1 MFRALGKSKIA
12 FVLAILFG
20 LSLFFF
26 RGGSKYSNIFNSDNV
41 VASVSGTPI
50 STSKFNRTM
59 QVQISQFGQMLN
71 KKLSGDEIRA
81 YQIHSLVLGSL
92 INNAVFENEFKIN
105 NYFIDEKVL
114 AQETKKRVPQI
125 YNDKNKIDDLAL
137 NSFLQQQGLKID
149 DLVNIID
156 FETRSN
162 IFEDLFFKVNITNKI
177 NNKIINHDKHIRKIE
192 FIKFNLNEF
201 NLETIKLD
209 QLNESNNEILDYY
222 NQNINDYMSN
232 ETRDI
237 SYIIIDPENYNN
249 QFTPSDSDIKN
260 YYDNNKKLFSIP
272 EKRDFIQ
279 FNFKTKDEADTFYK
293 DIKFFDSN
301 KIIDFA
307 SKNNIL
313 YNEFKDLGSN
323 EVLEQLSE
331 VIFDLSKDEISK
343 VIKSPLAYHIIILTN
358 IISEKTK
365 SFIESSEDIKKTLL
379 EVELNN
385 FISDLKNKVSEQV
398 INGSNIKEIANS
410 NNLDLNYIKK
420 ANNINQNNLEDDLKD
435 QIIAKSF
442 ISNKDYVSD
451 LIDYNNKSFLY
462 NVDKIYPS
470 TELDYNEISEKVI
483 QDWHFEKKKDFITKD
498 FENKNNNENYLKNL
512 SSQYSFELNLI
523 EIDKNN
529 NLIPN
534 NLVNNI
540 FLKKINDH
548 VIIFENED
556 VYIAKIKDIIMTNDT
571 NNEESINLISDL
583 KNAFGNEIIKN
594 KKISTNDSL
603 IDALL
608 KQY

>member
-125 YNDKNKIDDLAL
+125 YNNKNKIDDLAL

-201 NLETIKLD
+201 NLENIKLD

-358 IISEKTK
+358 IISEKIK

-420 ANNINQNNLEDDLKD
+420 ANNINQNNLEDDLED

-483 QDWHFEKKKDFITKD
+483 QNWHFEKKKDFITKD

>member
-125 YNDKNKIDDLAL
+125 YNNKNKIDDLAL

-201 NLETIKLD
+201 NLENIKLD

-232 ETRDI
+232 EARDI
-237 SYIIIDPENYNN
+237 SYIVIDPENYNN

-385 FISDLKNKVSEQV
+385 FVSDLKNKVSEQV

-420 ANNINQNNLEDDLKD
+420 ANNINQNNLEDDLED

-470 TELDYNEISEKVI
+470 TELNYNEISEKVI
-483 QDWHFEKKKDFITKD
+483 QNWHFEKKKDFITKD

>member
-125 YNDKNKIDDLAL
+125 YNNKNKIDDLAL

-232 ETRDI
+232 EARDI
-237 SYIIIDPENYNN
+237 SYIVIDPENYNN

-365 SFIESSEDIKKTLL
+365 SFVESSEDIKKTLL

-420 ANNINQNNLEDDLKD
+420 ANNINKNNLEDDLED

-442 ISNKDYVSD
+442 TSNKDYVSD

-470 TELDYNEISEKVI
+470 TELNYNEISEKVI
-483 QDWHFEKKKDFITKD
+483 QNWHFEKKKDFITKD

-512 SSQYSFELNLI
+512 SSQYSFELNLK